1 MYHKPNISL
10 ENVVSID
17 NGCCNAYIYFG
28 VFAIFSAIP
37 NQNEAY
43 MGTTNCTTLKVSYT
57 AWQKHK
63 KRGDLTFYCRVREA
77 GQPPLD
83 VCLHT
88 TNKAQADAFVM
99 LRKRELELYNAQLL
113 VGENPDASKLLRRS
127 TSKIAQKGT
136 SETVSVRTAVDAW
149 SAHLSRSGKRPA
161 TISTYLRAMRNCID
175 YTLPLTALTD
185 KYLNEALRKH
195 DHLKAATRK
204 SYCVTVRE
212 FIKFCCREYGLNRD
226 LIDCFT
232 FIKVQTEEKG
242 FWTMN
247 EMRMVIDNVQCRDEA
262 STQCYKAYFWLMAT
276 TGARQGEAAAL
287 EWSDLRDGA
296 VTFRAETTK
305 SGQTRT
311 CPLTIGVL
319 DLLNRLPRV
328 SKKIFAYI
336 GNQQASRFAVLSKAV
351 EKAGVRPGGLHTF
364 RHSASM
370 YLYSKISDIKLVSQI
385 LGHSASTAL
394 TYYQKTREVD
404 KVSDAITEAYD
415 GENNLPS
422 LMDWFVENDLI

>member
-1 MYHKPNISL
+1 MKIT
-10 ENVVSID
+10 V
-17 NGCCNAYIYFG
+17 CAFKKNAYKLKNPSYYARVKVDGKTKDIPLHTDSKDVADAWIRLRRAEIQRYNDYVVAGETPPPDLLDRLSFG
-28 VFAIFSAIP
+28 QKA
-37 NQNEAY
+37 
-43 MGTTNCTTLKVSYT
+43 THT
-57 AWQKHK
+57 ASIQ
-63 KRGDLTFYCRVREA
+63 VRES
-77 GQPPLD
+77 
-83 VCLHT
+83 V
-88 TNKAQADAFVM
+88 DAFEQH
-99 LRKRELELYNAQLL
+99 LRRCGKRE
-113 VGENPDASKLLRRS
+113 
-127 TSKIAQKGT
+127 
-136 SETVSVRTAVDAW
+136 
-149 SAHLSRSGKRPA
+149 A
-161 TISTYLRAMRNCID
+161 TISTYMRALRNCLD
-175 YTLPLTALTD
+175 YTLPLTAVTE

-212 FIKFCCREYGLNRD
+212 FVKFCCREYGLNRD

-242 FWTMN
+242 YWTMN
-247 EMRMVIDNVQCRDEA
+247 EMRRIIDNVQCRDEG

-311 CPLTIGVL
+311 CPLTLGVL

-336 GNQQASRFAVLSKAV
+336 GRQQASRFAVLSKAV

-364 RHSASM
+364 RHSAST
-370 YLYSKISDIKLVSQI
+370 YLYSKIPDIKLVSQI
-385 LGHSASTAL
+385 LGHSAQTAL

>member
-1 MYHKPNISL
+1 MKIT
-10 ENVVSID
+10 V
-17 NGCCNAYIYFG
+17 CAFKKNAYKLKNPSYYARVKIDG
-28 VFAIFSAIP
+28 KTKDIP
-37 NQNEAY
+37 LHTDSKDVADAWVRLRRAEIQRYNDYVVAGETPPPDLLDRLIIA
-43 MGTTNCTTLKVSYT
+43 KKDVPT
-57 AWQKHK
+57 ASIQ
-63 KRGDLTFYCRVREA
+63 VRES
-77 GQPPLD
+77 
-83 VCLHT
+83 VESFELH
-88 TNKAQADAFVM
+88 
-99 LRKRELELYNAQLL
+99 
-113 VGENPDASKLLRRS
+113 LRRS
-127 TSKIAQKGT
+127 GHREAS
-136 SETVSVRTAVDAW
+136 
-149 SAHLSRSGKRPA
+149 
-161 TISTYLRAMRNCID
+161 ISTYLRALRNCID
-175 YTLPLTALTD
+175 YSQPLSAVTERFLT
-185 KYLNEALRKH
+185 ESLRKH

-204 SYCVTVRE
+204 SYCVAVRE
-212 FIKFCCREYGLNRD
+212 WVKFCCREYGLNRD

-247 EMRMVIDNVQCRDEA
+247 EMRRIIDNVQCRDEA

-311 CPLTIGVL
+311 CPLTLGVL

-328 SKKIFAYI
+328 SKRIFAYI

-385 LGHSASTAL
+385 LGHSAQTAL

-415 GENNLPS
+415 GEHNLPS

>member
-1 MYHKPNISL
+1 MS
-10 ENVVSID
+10 
-17 NGCCNAYIYFG
+17 
-28 VFAIFSAIP
+28 
-37 NQNEAY
+37 
-43 MGTTNCTTLKVSYT
+43 TTNRTPLKVSYT

-63 KRGDLTFYCRVREA
+63 SRGDQTWYCRVREA
-77 GQPPLD
+77 GQPTLD

-88 TNKAQADAFVM
+88 TNKAQADAFVL
-99 LRKRELELYNAQLL
+99 LRKRELELFNAQLL

-127 TSKIAQKGT
+127 TAKIAQKGT
-136 SETVSVRTAVDAW
+136 SEAVLIRDAVDAW
-149 SAHLSRSGKRPA
+149 SAHLSRSGKRTA
-161 TISTYLRAMRNCID
+161 TISTYLRALRNCLD
-175 YTLPLTALTD
+175 YSLPLTAVTE

-195 DHLKAATRK
+195 DHLKSATRK

-212 FIKFCCREYGLNRD
+212 WVKFCVKEYGLNRD
-226 LIDCFT
+226 LIDSFT
-232 FIKVQTEEKG
+232 YIKVQTTEKG

-247 EMRMVIDNVQCRDEA
+247 EMRRIIDNVQCRDEA

-305 SGQTRT
+305 NNQTRT
-311 CPLTIGVL
+311 CPLALGVL
-319 DLLNRLPRV
+319 DLINKLPRV

-336 GNQQASRFAVLSKAV
+336 GRQQASRYGVLAKAV
-351 EKAGVRPGGLHTF
+351 KKAGVAPGGLHCF

-370 YLYSKISDIKLVSQI
+370 YLYSKLNDIKLTAQY
-385 LGHSASTAL
+385 LGHGAQTAIL
-394 TYYQKTREVD
+394 FYQKTREVE
-404 KVSDAITEAYD
+404 KVSDAITEAYSD
-415 GENNLPS
+415 ERDLPS

>member
-1 MYHKPNISL
+1 MKIT
-10 ENVVSID
+10 I
-17 NGCCNAYIYFG
+17 CAFKKNAYKLKNPSYYARVKVDG
-28 VFAIFSAIP
+28 KTRDIP
-37 NQNEAY
+37 LHTSDKDVADAWVRLRRAEVQRYNDYIVAGEQPPPDLLDRLIIAKK
-43 MGTTNCTTLKVSYT
+43 GTPT
-57 AWQKHK
+57 ASIQ
-63 KRGDLTFYCRVREA
+63 VRES
-77 GQPPLD
+77 
-83 VCLHT
+83 VESFELH
-88 TNKAQADAFVM
+88 
-99 LRKRELELYNAQLL
+99 
-113 VGENPDASKLLRRS
+113 LRRS
-127 TSKIAQKGT
+127 GHR
-136 SETVSVRTAVDAW
+136 E
-149 SAHLSRSGKRPA
+149 A
-161 TISTYLRAMRNCID
+161 TINTYLRALRNCID
-175 YTLPLTALTD
+175 FSQPLSAVTERFLT
-185 KYLNEALRKH
+185 ESLRKH

-212 FIKFCCREYGLNRD
+212 WVKFCVKEYGLNRD

-247 EMRMVIDNVQCRDEA
+247 EMRRIIDNVQCRDEA
-262 STQCYKAYFWLMAT
+262 TTQCYKAYFWLMAT

-319 DLLNRLPRV
+319 DLLNRLPKV
-328 SKKIFAYI
+328 SKRIFAYL
-336 GNQQASRFAVLSKAV
+336 GNQQASRYGVLSKAV
-351 EKAGVRPGGLHTF
+351 EKAGVRQGGLHTF

-385 LGHSASTAL
+385 LGHSPATAL
-394 TYYQKTREVD
+394 RYYQATREVD

-415 GENNLPS
+415 GEQNLPS
-422 LMDWFVENDLI
+422 LMDWFVENDLL

>member
-1 MYHKPNISL
+1 MS
-10 ENVVSID
+10 
-17 NGCCNAYIYFG
+17 
-28 VFAIFSAIP
+28 
-37 NQNEAY
+37 
-43 MGTTNCTTLKVSYT
+43 TTNRTPLKVSYT
-57 AWQKHK
+57 AWRKHK
-63 KRGDLTFYCRVREA
+63 SRGDQTWYCRVREA
-77 GQPPLD
+77 GQAPLD

-88 TNKAQADAFVM
+88 TNKAQADAFVL
-99 LRKRELELYNAQLL
+99 LRKRELELFNAQLL

-136 SETVSVRTAVDAW
+136 SEAVLIRDAVDAW

-161 TISTYLRAMRNCID
+161 TISTYLRAMRNCLD
-175 YTLPLTALTD
+175 YSLPLTAVTE

-195 DHLKAATRK
+195 DHLKSATRK

-212 FIKFCCREYGLNRD
+212 FVKFCVKEYGLNRD

-232 FIKVQTEEKG
+232 FVRVQQVEKG
-242 FWTMN
+242 YWTML
-247 EMRMVIDNVQCRDEA
+247 EMRRIIDNVQCRDEA
-262 STQCYKAYFWLMAT
+262 TTQCYKAYFWLMAT

-319 DLLNRLPRV
+319 DLINKLPRV

-336 GNQQASRFAVLSKAV
+336 GRQQASRFAVLAKAV
-351 EKAGVRPGGLHTF
+351 KKAGVRQGGLHTF

-370 YLYSKISDIKLVSQI
+370 YLYSKIPDIKLVSQI
-385 LGHSASTAL
+385 LGHSPAIAL
-394 TYYQKTREVD
+394 SFYQKTREVD

-415 GENNLPS
+415 GEQNLPS

>member
-1 MYHKPNISL
+1 MKIT
-10 ENVVSID
+10 I
-17 NGCCNAYIYFG
+17 CAFKKNAYKLKNPSYYARVKVDG
-28 VFAIFSAIP
+28 KTRDIP
-37 NQNEAY
+37 
-43 MGTTNCTTLKVSYT
+43 
-57 AWQKHK
+57 
-63 KRGDLTFYCRVREA
+63 
-77 GQPPLD
+77 
-83 VCLHT
+83 LHT
-88 TNKAQADAFVM
+88 SDKDVADAWV
-99 LRKRELELYNAQLL
+99 R
-113 VGENPDASKLLRRS
+113 LRRS
-127 TSKIAQKGT
+127 EIQRYNDYIVAGEQPPPGLLDRLIIAKKGT
-136 SETVSVRTAVDAW
+136 SEAVSVRTAVDAW

-161 TISTYLRAMRNCID
+161 TISTYLRAMRNCLD
-175 YTLPLTALTD
+175 YSLPLTAVTE

-212 FIKFCCREYGLNRD
+212 FVKFCCREYGLNRD

-247 EMRMVIDNVQCRDEA
+247 EMRRLIDNVQCRDEA

-319 DLLNRLPRV
+319 DLINKLPRV

-336 GNQQASRFAVLSKAV
+336 GRQQASRFAVLSKAV
-351 EKAGVRPGGLHTF
+351 EKAGVRQGGLHCF

-370 YLYSKISDIKLVSQI
+370 YLYSKIPDIKLVSQI
-385 LGHSASTAL
+385 LGHSAQTAL
-394 TYYQKTREVD
+394 RYYQATREVE

-422 LMDWFVENDLI
+422 LMDWFVENDLL